1 MISYTMVGTNDLEQ
15 SIHFYD
21 PLFVEM
27 GLEQCFRDNNCVS
40 WGKKTDITFPR
51 FFTGYPFDG
60 KKANAGN
67 GVMTAFVLEDSAT
80 IDRLYAIAMREG
92 GSDDGEPGFRPRYG
106 SGFYAAYVRDPDN
119 NKIAFVAYL
128 ESEQD

>member
-1 MISYTMVGTNDLEQ
+1 
-15 SIHFYD
+15 
-21 PLFVEM
+21 M
-27 GLEQCFRDNNCVS
+27 GLEQCFRDDNCVS
-40 WGKKTDITFPR
+40 WGKKSDITFPL

-92 GSDDGEPGFRPRYG
+92 GSDEGEPGFRPRYG

>member
-15 SIHFYD
+15 SICFYD
-21 PLFVEM
+21 PLFAQM
-27 GLEQCFRDNNCVS
+27 GLEQCFRDDNCVS
-40 WGKKTDITFPR
+40 WGKKSDITFPR

-92 GSDDGEPGFRPRYG
+92 GSDEGEPGFRPRYG
-106 SGFYAAYVRDPDN
+106 SGFYAAYVQDPDN